1 MDNTSLT
8 SLKEDNQTYTN
19 NNAVRSVLTTSSGQE
34 VNGLCTSNEQ
44 ICGKEGEWLESR
56 MWL

>member
-8 SLKEDNQTYTN
+8 RLKEDNQTYTN

-34 VNGLCTSNEQ
+34 VNGLSTGNKQ
-44 ICGKEGEWLESR
+44 VRRKKGEWLE
-56 MWL
+56 